1 MRKPLDYRSIDYESI
16 TFDVTFDE
24 SDPEILGIYC
34 DRSNVNLYPYVQD
47 FLIDALQEHLEETL
61 IEEKYHRV
69 DDQRKYDWDPE
80 DWGKSS

>member
-69 DDQRKYDWDPE
+69 DDQRKYDWDP
-80 DWGKSS
+80 DNWGKSS

>member
-61 IEEKYHRV
+61 IEEKYQRV
-69 DDQRKYDWDPE
+69 DDQRKYDWDP
-80 DWGKSS
+80 DNWGKSS